1 MHSPDVKTPA
11 LIIWTLGLSQIIG
24 YGTLY
29 YSFAILAEDAAH
41 SFSWPVAWLYGSFS
55 VALLVGGLVAPEV
68 GRRID
73 RHGAGKVMAAG
84 SLLSAAA
91 LLAMAFAPD
100 GMTFTV
106 AIIAMEIT
114 ATLVLYDA
122 AFAALVQLS
131 GQDAHRH
138 ITHLTLIAGFAST
151 IFWPLTARLHETL
164 DWRQIYIGFALA
176 NLVVC
181 FPIHLLIASRHVR
194 AKRQTA
200 AMPASVQAPDV
211 PLPLRQRRLL
221 WLATWGFALSGFA
234 LSAILATMVPLLTAL
249 GLGTSALIV
258 STLFGPAQVLIRFLN
273 MLVGVRRHPIVG
285 TLVAVGLI
293 PLAITLVAVSAPWAV
308 GAGVFAV
315 LLGFGSGLKS
325 IVQGT
330 LPLALFGTSSYGA
343 RLRGNG
349 SGAPG
354 AGSDRAIR
362 PCFHD
367 RGVWSGFLALCTR
380 DDRAGWTGVHDRSCK
395 INCVLLLLNKCVD
408 LCAPLD
414 DYADVSIA

>member
-1 MHSPDVKTPA
+1 MRSPDVKTPA
-11 LIIWTLGLSQIIG
+11 LIIWALGLSQIIG

-29 YSFAILAEDAAH
+29 YSFAILAEDAAQ
-41 SFSWPVAWLYGSFS
+41 SFGWPVAWLYGSFS
-55 VALLVGGLVAPEV
+55 VALLIGGLVAPAV

-73 RHGAGKVMAAG
+73 RQGAGKVMAVG

-106 AIIAMEIT
+106 AIVAMEIT

-151 IFWPLTARLHETL
+151 IFWPLTAWLHETL
-164 DWRQIYIGFALA
+164 DWREIYIGFALA

-181 FPIHLLIASRHVR
+181 FPIHLLIASRHVQAAAR
-194 AKRQTA
+194 ATPAQTSA
-200 AMPASVQAPDV
+200 PPMPAE
-211 PLPLRQRRLL
+211 QRRLL

-249 GLGTSALIV
+249 GLGASALLV

-285 TLVAVGLI
+285 TLVAVGLL
-293 PLAITLVAVSAPWAV
+293 PLAIALLAVSAPLAA
-308 GAGVFAV
+308 GAAAFAI

-343 RLRGNG
+343 RLGGMAAVRQVLAAI
-349 SGAPG
+349 APFALAFTIEG
-354 AGSDRAIR
+354 L
-362 PCFHD
+362 
-367 RGVWSGFLALCTR
+367 GVVLALCALVTVAL
-380 DDRAGWTGVHDRSCK
+380 AGLACMIAVARS
-395 INCVLLLLNKCVD
+395 
-408 LCAPLD
+408 APSSS
-414 DYADVSIA
+414 A

>member
-11 LIIWTLGLSQIIG
+11 LIIWALGLSQIIG

-41 SFSWPVAWLYGSFS
+41 SFGWPVAWLYGSFS

-73 RHGAGKVMAAG
+73 RQGAGKVMAVG

-106 AIIAMEIT
+106 AIVAMEIT

-151 IFWPLTARLHETL
+151 IFWPLTAWLHETL

-176 NLVVC
+176 NLIIC

-194 AKRQTA
+194 AERQMVARATSIQA
-200 AMPASVQAPDV
+200 AK
-211 PLPLRQRRLL
+211 PLSADQRRLL

-273 MLVGVRRHPIVG
+273 MLVGVRRHPIVA

-293 PLAITLVAVSAPWAV
+293 PLAIALVAVSAPWAV
-308 GAGVFAV
+308 GAAVFAV

-343 RLRGNG
+343 RLGGMAAVRQVLAAAAPFGLAF
-349 SGAPG
+349 SIEAFGAVFSLYALVIIALTG
-354 AGSDRAIR
+354 
-362 PCFHD
+362 
-367 RGVWSGFLALCTR
+367 LACMI
-380 DDRAGWTGVHDRSCK
+380 AVARSK
-395 INCVLLLLNKCVD
+395 
-408 LCAPLD
+408 
-414 DYADVSIA
+414 SSRSS